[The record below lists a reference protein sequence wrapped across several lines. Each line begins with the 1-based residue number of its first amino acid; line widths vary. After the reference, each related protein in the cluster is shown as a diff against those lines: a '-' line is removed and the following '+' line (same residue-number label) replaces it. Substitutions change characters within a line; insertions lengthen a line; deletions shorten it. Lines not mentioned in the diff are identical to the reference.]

1 MSPSG
6 SPASERT
13 EERSRSDR
21 RSSPDPDRANSTVF
35 DPLAPLLERPMAQR
49 VDASWFISGLGL
61 LLAGSFIAYLQT
73 NQYFLSGPF
82 WLLLIAIFVVGVLA
96 AALIFGGYWL
106 TYEGIP
112 ADDQWR
118 ITLWVLVGLVG
129 TVALVFW
136 PIYYQG
142 VVGNAVRDPVF
153 VLLTSSGIGLNTGLI
168 IGVYDIRSRHQLT
181 RAEEAQESLTFVNR
195 LLRHDINNAVTVI
208 SGRAELLAD
217 ADPVDERTVES
228 IKDQCESIE
237 SLITDARKLS
247 EIFTREPDLHPV
259 DLGALLETQVSTFEN
274 VYDSAEIIVDS
285 DVSETVKAD
294 SMLSSVVSNLIENA
308 IVHNDTDRPRVDVW
322 TEETGGT
329 VRLHVADNGP
339 GIDEAQRR
347 QIFEPTKDSAHGMGM
362 YLVKT
367 LSNRYGGD
375 VTIGSSAC
383 GGARITVEL
392 AVAS

>member
-1 MSPSG
+1 
-6 SPASERT
+6 
-13 EERSRSDR
+13 
-21 RSSPDPDRANSTVF
+21 
-35 DPLAPLLERPMAQR
+35 MAQR

-294 SMLSSVVSNLIENA
+294 SILSSVVSNLIENA